1 MDLCQYK
8 NIFGEPNTGAHSYR
22 IFNIAIV
29 DLGLTILASY
39 LIAKY
44 YSMDFIY
51 VFIIM
56 MLIGLIM
63 HKLFCVDTT
72 LTKLVF
78 E

>member
-8 NIFGEPNTGAHSYR
+8 NIFGESKTGVHLYR

-39 LIAKY
+39 FIAKY
-44 YSMDFIY
+44 YKMNVFY
-51 VFIIM
+51 VFIIL
-56 MLIGLIM
+56 MLISLII